1 MEVTQKPQWLWKWLW
16 TSLQK
21 AQKAACSDT
30 SNLNYVL
37 PSIHHLGLVDL
48 KDFMGIPDVRSFK
61 QVILPILLP
70 CFILTWTRTWSFHT
84 IPLNS

>member
-1 MEVTQKPQWLWKWLW
+1 MEVTQKPQWLW

-61 QVILPILLP
+61 QVILPILLITMLHSDMDSHMVFP
-70 CFILTWTRTWSFHT
+70 
-84 IPLNS
+84 